1 MRRRE
6 FIALVAGATAAWPLP
21 TRAQQPAMPVIGCL
35 FGISSEAGQAA
46 LAAVRKGLAQAG
58 YVEGRNIAFDY
69 RWADGQFDLLPAMV
83 ADLFARPVSLIFT
96 GGGERPAFVAKAAT
110 TTIPIVVV
118 IGSDPVKS
126 GLVASLNRPGG
137 NITGATIFSS
147 EMESKR
153 LGLLHEAIPAAK
165 TVAALF
171 NPENGGVDLQL
182 NDVRTAAPKLG
193 IEVLAFT
200 AKNEADFDG
209 IFETIKQRQAGALL
223 VGADPY
229 FNSRRSHLIALAAK
243 YRLPAI
249 YEFRQWA
256 MDGGL
261 MSYGTVLSDAY
272 GQAGNYVGRIL
283 NGENPGDL
291 PIVQQTNFE
300 FVINLKTAKSLG
312 LEISPTLSA
321 RADDVIE

>member
-1 MRRRE
+1 M
-6 FIALVAGATAAWPLP
+6 
-21 TRAQQPAMPVIGCL
+21 
-35 FGISSEAGQAA
+35 
-46 LAAVRKGLAQAG
+46 
-58 YVEGRNIAFDY
+58 
-69 RWADGQFDLLPAMV
+69 
-83 ADLFARPVSLIFT
+83 
-96 GGGERPAFVAKAAT
+96 
-110 TTIPIVVV
+110 
-118 IGSDPVKS
+118 
-126 GLVASLNRPGG
+126 
-137 NITGATIFSS
+137 
-147 EMESKR
+147 
-153 LGLLHEAIPAAK
+153 LHEAIPAAK
-165 TVAALF
+165 TVAAPF

-193 IEVLAFT
+193 IEVLTFT

-209 IFETIKQRQAGALL
+209 IFETIKRRQAGALL

-229 FNSRRSHLIALAAK
+229 FNSRRSHLISLAAK